1 MNERAGASVV
11 GVLRGLGSRPRGLTE
26 GEAAERL
33 AWAGE
38 NVVRPLPAPGWAPR
52 LLRAARDPFTGVLFG
67 LGVVSALDRAWGTAG
82 VILVLVGVSCVL
94 RAWGEMRAD
103 RAAAALGRLVPSTA
117 TVRRRATESCAPL
130 AREVPVEE
138 IVPGDV
144 VQLAPGDVVPA
155 DVRLLRSRGFT
166 VHQAAL
172 TGESAPV
179 PKSPDAA
186 DDDGRLCFAGSD
198 VASGT
203 ASGVV
208 TATGAGTVLAATGG
222 PSRRRVTAFGR
233 AVNGVSWTLVRI
245 MALAVP
251 VVLAANAAVRGR
263 GWETLPFAVAV
274 AVGLTPEM
282 LPVVVTAAFVRGA
295 RDLARDDGVIVK
307 RLPALHD
314 LGAMDVLCTDKTG
327 TLTRGTLVVDA
338 AAGDRDAVAWAALGS
353 RWLLDGSD
361 GLGLDAV
368 DEALLAHPPDA
379 PEPLPPGH
387 SCVDVVPFTP
397 ARRLSTVVLA
407 RPDRPGTR
415 MLVVK
420 GAVEDVLARCA
431 VDEPEREALRRR
443 ADALAGGGLRV
454 LAVAT
459 AERPSRGRPFTPAD
473 ERGLTPRGLVA
484 LRDET
489 APGARAALAALT
501 AAGVE
506 VKVLT
511 GDHPGTAARV
521 CRDLG
526 LDLGPGAWDAT
537 DTACAR
543 VLTGDRVDTLDD
555 EALAELAAR
564 AVLFAR
570 CTPAH
575 KARVVDALR
584 RAGRVA
590 GYLGDGVNDLPA
602 LRAADVGVSP
612 RDGAD
617 AARAAADVVLAA
629 KDLTSIG
636 TAVAAGR
643 RATGNIATYLRVA
656 VSSNLGN
663 VISMLVAGVLLPFLP
678 MLPAQVLAQNLCFDA
693 AQLAFAYD
701 RPGPSVLRRPAR
713 LRPEAFTRFVTLY
726 GVFNAA
732 ADLATFGVLAVIAS
746 GERAFHAGWFTEN
759 LITQAMIMV
768 MLRSGSAWGTG
779 AGTGRGTGPGER
791 TALPRPLRIAVAA
804 LAAIGLLLPLSPLAA
819 PLRLRALPPLYY
831 GLLAV
836 VLAAYGAG
844 LALARRHSARRRVVT
859 GARGGTP

>member
-11 GVLRGLGSRPRGLTE
+11 GVLRGLGTRPRGLTE

-33 AWAGE
+33 SWAGE

-52 LLRAARDPFTGVLFG
+52 LLLATRDPFTGVLFG

-82 VILVLVGVSCVL
+82 VILALVGVSCVL
-94 RAWGEMRAD
+94 RAWGELRAD

-155 DVRLLRSRGFT
+155 DVRLLRSRGLT

-179 PKSPDAA
+179 PKSPDGA
-186 DDDGRLCFAGSD
+186 DEDERLCFAGSD

-208 TATGAGTVLAATGG
+208 TATGAGTVLAATGE
-222 PSRRRVTAFGR
+222 PLRRRRTTAFGR

-251 VVLAANAAVRGR
+251 VVLAVNAAVRGR

-295 RDLARDDGVIVK
+295 RDLARDEGVIVK

-327 TLTRGTLVVDA
+327 TLTRGTLVVDP

-368 DEALLAHPPDA
+368 DEALLAHPPDV

-387 SCVDVVPFTP
+387 TCVDVLPFTP
-397 ARRLSTVVLA
+397 ARRLSTVVLTRPA
-407 RPDRPGTR
+407 RPGVRV
-415 MLVVK
+415 LVVK

-431 VDEPEREALRRR
+431 VDEAEREALRRR

-459 AERPSRGRPFTPAD
+459 AERPHRGRPFTPAD
-473 ERGLTPRGLVA
+473 ERGLTPRGLLA

-489 APGARAALAALT
+489 APGARAALAALA

-521 CRDLG
+521 CHDLG
-526 LDLGPGAWDAT
+526 LDLGPDAWADPDGPHA
-537 DTACAR
+537 DPAR
-543 VLTGDRVDTLDD
+543 GSALVLTGDRVDTLDD
-555 EALAELAAR
+555 EALTELASR

-629 KDLTSIG
+629 KDLSAIG

-732 ADLATFGVLAVIAS
+732 ADLATFGVLAVVAS

-768 MLRSGSAWGTG
+768 MLRSGSA
-779 AGTGRGTGPGER
+779 RDHGER
-791 TALPRPLRIAVAA
+791 TVPPRPVRLAVAA
-804 LAAIGLLLPLSPLAA
+804 LAAIGLLLPFSPLAA

-836 VLAAYGAG
+836 VLAAYGTG
-844 LALARRHSARRRVVT
+844 LALARRHRSRRRRAVRVS
-859 GARGGTP
+859 RPRRS

>member
-208 TATGAGTVLAATGG
+208 TATGAGTVLAATGE
-222 PSRRRVTAFGR
+222 PPRRRTTAFGR

-251 VVLAANAAVRGR
+251 VVLAVNAAVRGR

-295 RDLARDDGVIVK
+295 RDLAHDDGVIVK

-327 TLTRGTLVVDA
+327 TLTCGTLVVDA

-368 DEALLAHPPDA
+368 DEALLAHPSDV
-379 PEPLPPGH
+379 PEPLSPGH
-387 SCVDVVPFTP
+387 SCVDVLPFTP

-459 AERPSRGRPFTPAD
+459 AERPSRGRPFTSAD
-473 ERGLTPRGLVA
+473 ERGLTPHGLVA

-526 LDLGPGAWDAT
+526 LDLGPGAWDVPDA
-537 DTACAR
+537 ACAR

-555 EALAELAAR
+555 EALAELASR
-564 AVLFAR
+564 AILFAR

-732 ADLATFGVLAVIAS
+732 ADLATFGVLAVVAS

-779 AGTGRGTGPGER
+779 AGTGGGTGPGER

-844 LALARRHSARRRVVT
+844 LALACRHRSRRRHA
-859 GARGGTP
+859 P